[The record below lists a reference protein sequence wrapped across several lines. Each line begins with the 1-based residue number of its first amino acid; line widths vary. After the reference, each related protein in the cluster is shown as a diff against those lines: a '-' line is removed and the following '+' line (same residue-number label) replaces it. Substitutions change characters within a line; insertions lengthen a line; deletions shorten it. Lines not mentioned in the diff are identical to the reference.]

1 MVEYLKDRNI
11 AGGGYLLEEKGN
23 IFKGALLSDSQTYR
37 EFIIKYKGK
46 FSKGKYLKVDKNFEV
61 IRKSPSF
68 ILELGYIYY
77 RTGNK
82 KIKEIISEE
91 FLETNG
97 EKVKRIERM
106 SKLTVDEVEGGF
118 RRALVNKSENHALKL
133 GNELLHRDINRFFQ
147 ILYNISLISGD
158 ENKLIKTFFME
169 EIVKD
174 FQKGNKILN
183 DFREETD
190 EIIKNTICY
199 FTRSDY
205 EFIDFN
211 NRNSI
216 DYFKKNKADVLYKK
230 IYIIKFDKIME
241 RYKLKNIKKIKFE
254 IDGNDGYNRLSES
267 KKKLYD
273 YITV

>member
-23 IFKGALLSDSQTYR
+23 ISKGTLLSDSQTYR